1 MSKLLNK
8 RGLNQKIY
16 AATNGLEESAHGFNA
31 THFCTDMKRQHRMV
45 GRETIPAVGAEGV
58 PWWYIYMVIMLCHTD
73 LLVILLRFEAL
84 VSNSLVSVEMF
95 RTSTC
100 HLLMWSANLLPPTLR
115 PAIKCQRNRFREP
128 YFWQTLYTILLHP
141 AQVWPVTVHQDS
153 LRKLPPSSRHHSEWP
168 ETFFCFSSW
177 LPPKTKTTIWSKAN
191 EGSTYEGWGLC
202 LPYAREKF
210 EDLQI
215 TI

>member
-1 MSKLLNK
+1 MAW
-8 RGLNQKIY
+8 RR
-16 AATNGLEESAHGFNA
+16 A
-31 THFCTDMKRQHRMV
+31 RMV
-45 GRETIPAVGAEGV
+45 SMLPTFAQTWSGNTGWLGEKPFLQLGQRACHGDI
-58 PWWYIYMVIMLCHTD
+58 YIYMVIMLCHTD

-100 HLLMWSANLLPPTLR
+100 HLLMWSANLLPPTHR